1 VSDLPPKYC
10 PSCGGE
16 FVGELTHCPDC
27 GIPLVRELPAR
38 PEDIAE
44 GDLEEVFRT
53 GDSTLL
59 PVIVSLLDSSGVPC
73 IVQGGEATGGLFPMG
88 SAAGKELSAVILVP
102 GSRAEEARALLVAA
116 PEVPLEEE

>member
-1 VSDLPPKYC
+1 MSDLPPKYC

-27 GIPLVRELPAR
+27 GIPLVRELPDL
-38 PEDIAE
+38 PEGDDP

-102 GSRAEEARALLVAA
+102 ESRAEEARALLVAA